1 MIVEYWLASYLGRA
15 WLWLH
20 KGLRPKLGELPA
32 LCVLVAHGNS
42 LAAGQLWRAQDFAVR
57 VWWRFGM
64 VSVLAMLVIGVIAKA
79 AAHGPVLDV
88 AVGVAVTLLC
98 FMAVAGA
105 QVFMIRYRSDR
116 TRLYMSKADAGAGEQ
131 PLPLGS
137 PGLPRRSDFW
147 LMLISAV
154 AILGIL
160 GIASN
165 G

>member
-1 MIVEYWLASYLGRA
+1 MIDYWLAGYFGQA
-15 WLWLH
+15 WLWLR
-20 KGLRPKLGELPA
+20 KGLRPLLGDLTG
-32 LCVLVAHGNS
+32 LCQAVAR
-42 LAAGQLWRAQDFAVR
+42 AEPIPAGQLWRAQDFAVR

-98 FMAVAGA
+98 FMTVAGA
-105 QVFMIRYRSDR
+105 QVLMIRYRSDR

-131 PLPLGS
+131 PLPPGS

-154 AILGIL
+154 AILGIF